1 MGDSHQ
7 DVAAFRQFN
16 RHYTRQ
22 AGVLADQYLGQDR
35 PLGAARVLFEI
46 GSGVSL
52 RELRTRLGLDPGYLS
67 RITRSLEEEGL
78 IRVGAHPGDGRLRV
92 AELTAAGEAELAEQ
106 DRRAN
111 SVAEDLLGTLAE
123 GQRRELMTALAT
135 AQRLLRSAAV
145 SVREADPVSADA
157 RGCLAA
163 YVAELRERFPEGFD
177 EADLVQA
184 RELQGDAGVFLVA
197 YEDGCPIGC
206 GALRV
211 LEHGVGEIRHVWVAA
226 GVRGLGIGRRL
237 LTGLEREAAARGLGV
252 VRLGTHRV
260 LAEAAQL
267 YRGSGYTEIPAYGAD
282 SHAHFW
288 FEKRV
293 AVDSGAA
300 GGQASRAIAL
310 SAAARRMSS
319 SAIREILKITQ
330 RPDVISFA
338 GGLPAPELFPLADV
352 RAATDRVLADYGP
365 AALQYSTTEGHLP
378 LREWIARQS
387 RLAPD
392 HVQIVSGSQQGLDL
406 LGRVLIDPG
415 DVVLVEQPT
424 YLGALQAFAAYQ
436 PRFVE
441 VATDD
446 DGIVPEALDEQL
458 GSLGTRALLYTVP
471 TFQNPTGRTLPLHRR
486 RQLLEI
492 TWRHRVTV
500 IEDGP
505 YNALRF
511 RGESVP
517 TLFELALDEA
527 ADPDKSNVVMLGTF
541 SKVLTPGLRDAW
553 VQGPRHVI
561 DRLVY
566 AKQAADLHSPT
577 LNQLIITEL
586 LPEVLPRQIK
596 IISDAYGRRAAVM
609 LDSIRRLFPA
619 EVTCTDPAGGM
630 FCWLTLPTSP
640 DHRVDTTTMLEKA
653 VEHKVAYVPGQ
664 PFFATGDGRNTLRL
678 SFTTSTEDQ
687 IRTGIAALAAVVKHT
702 YLQK

>member
-1 MGDSHQ
+1 MGDSRQ

-16 RHYTRQ
+16 RRFTQQ
-22 AGVLADQYLGQDR
+22 AGVLADQYLGQAR

-52 RELRTRLGLDPGYLS
+52 RELRTRLSLDPGYLS
-67 RITRSLEEEGL
+67 RIIRSLEDEGL

-92 AELTAAGEAELAEQ
+92 AGLTPAGEAELAEQ

-111 SVAEDLLGTLAE
+111 GAAEGLLGTLAE
-123 GQRRELMTALAT
+123 GQRRELMAALGT
-135 AQRLLRSAAV
+135 AQRLLRLAAV
-145 SVREADPVSADA
+145 SVRVADPASADV

-184 RELQGDAGVFLVA
+184 QEMQGDAGVFLVA
-197 YEDGCPIGC
+197 YEDGCPIGG
-206 GALRV
+206 GALRA
-211 LEHGVGEIRHVWVAA
+211 LEPGTGEIRHLWVAA
-226 GVRGLGIGRRL
+226 GARGLGVGRRL
-237 LTGLEREAAARGLGV
+237 LTGLEREAASRGLGV

-260 LAEAAQL
+260 LTEAFQL
-267 YRGSGYTEIPAYGAD
+267 YRGSGYTEIPRYGHD
-282 SHAHFW
+282 SHADFW

-293 AVDSGAA
+293 PVDTSTGD
-300 GGQASRAIAL
+300 GQAGRAIPL

-338 GGLPAPELFPLADV
+338 GGLPAPELFPVAEV
-352 RAATDRVLADYGP
+352 RAATDRVLTDHGA

-387 RLAPD
+387 GLTPD

-424 YLGALQAFAAYQ
+424 YLGALQAFASYR

-458 GSLGTRALLYTVP
+458 KSLGTRSLLYTVP
-471 TFQNPTGRTLPLHRR
+471 TFQNPTGRTLPLRRR

-492 TWRHRVTV
+492 TWRHGVTV

-527 ADPDKSNVVMLGTF
+527 ADPDRTNVVMLGTF

-586 LPEVLPRQIK
+586 LPDVLPRQIK
-596 IISDAYGRRAAVM
+596 VISDAYGRRASVM
-609 LDSIRRLFPA
+609 LESIRQLFPPG
-619 EVTCTDPAGGM
+619 VTCTAPEGGM
-630 FCWLTLPTSP
+630 FCWLTLPTGP
-640 DHRVDTTTMLEKA
+640 DRPVDTTTMLEEA
-653 VEHKVAYVPGQ
+653 VEHKVSYVPGQ

-678 SFTTSTEDQ
+678 SFATSTEDQ
-687 IRTGIAALAAVVKHT
+687 IRAGISALAGVVKRA
-702 YLQK
+702 YLEK

>member
-1 MGDSHQ
+1 MDGSQQ
-7 DVAAFRQFN
+7 DVVAFRQFN
-16 RHYTRQ
+16 RRYTRQ
-22 AGVLADQYLGQDR
+22 AGVLADQYLGQAR

-46 GSGVSL
+46 GSGASL

-67 RITRSLEEEGL
+67 RITRLLEDEGL
-78 IRVGAHPGDGRLRV
+78 IRVSAHPGDGRLRV
-92 AELTAAGEAELAEQ
+92 AELTPAGEAELAEQ

-111 SVAEDLLGTLAE
+111 GVAEGLLGTLPQE
-123 GQRRELMTALAT
+123 QRRELTAALGT
-135 AQRLLRSAAV
+135 AQRLLRLTAV
-145 SVREADPVSADA
+145 SVRVADPASADA

-163 YVAELRERFPEGFD
+163 YVAELRERFPEGFG
-177 EADLVQA
+177 ETDLVEA
-184 RELQGDAGVFLVA
+184 REVRGDAGVFLVA
-197 YEDGCPIGC
+197 YEDDCPIGC

-211 LEHGVGEIRHVWVAA
+211 LADGTGEIRHVWVAA
-226 GVRGLGIGRRL
+226 GARGLGIGRRL
-237 LTGLEREAAARGLGV
+237 LAGLEREAAARGLDA
-252 VRLGTHRV
+252 VRLGTHRA
-260 LAEAAQL
+260 LTEAAQL
-267 YRGSGYTEIPAYGAD
+267 YRSTGYTEIAEYGDD

-293 AVDSGAA
+293 TASSGT
-300 GGQASRAIAL
+300 GGRQASLAIPL

-338 GGLPAPELFPLADV
+338 GGLPAPELFPLAAV
-352 RAATDRVLADYGP
+352 RAATDRVLTDYGA

-387 RLAPD
+387 RLTPD

-424 YLGALQAFAAYQ
+424 YLGALQAFASYQ

-458 GSLGTRALLYTVP
+458 ASLGTRALLYTVP
-471 TFQNPTGRTLPLHRR
+471 TFQNPTGRTLPLRRR

-492 TWRHRVTV
+492 TRRHGVTV

-511 RGESVP
+511 RGECVP

-527 ADPDKSNVVMLGTF
+527 ADPDAINVVMLGTF

-596 IISDAYGRRAAVM
+596 IISEAYGRRASVM
-609 LDSIRRLFPA
+609 LDSIRRLFP
-619 EVTCTDPAGGM
+619 EGVTCTDPEGGM

-640 DHRVDTTTMLEKA
+640 GLRVDTTAMLKQA

-664 PFFATGDGRNTLRL
+664 PFFATGDGHNTLRL
-678 SFTTSTEDQ
+678 SFATSTEDQ
-687 IRTGIAALAAVVKHT
+687 IRAGIAALADVVKHA
-702 YLQK
+702 YLEK